1 METKYT
7 KIPFTWPQGF
17 KADGVHAG
25 LRKVKLDMGWLYSA
39 QPAAAAGVYTTN
51 QFQAAPTKLT
61 KKTINL
67 KHQLQ
72 AIVLNSANANSC
84 TGAQGEQDAAQ
95 MQQLAAA
102 KLGVSADLVGVAST
116 GIIGEQLPMD
126 VIAAGIDQL
135 QLTDNTKVTEAVLTT
150 DTHAKTVAVTCQID
164 GKTVTL
170 SGFCKGSG
178 MIHPNMATMLG
189 FVTTDAAIDGMLLQQ
204 LLSQATDTT
213 FNQITVDG
221 DTSTNDMV
229 TVLANGAAGNTPLT
243 ATSADYE
250 TFVAAFTYVLG
261 ELAKK
266 IAADG
271 EGATKLVAVTVA
283 GAWSDFEGQQ
293 VAKAI
298 VGSNL
303 VKAAIY
309 GEDPNWGRI
318 MVAIGQTDAHLD
330 LTAVDV
336 TLNELPLIQAS
347 QAATTEVSKLEAAL
361 AAKVINIAV
370 ELHNGN
376 GQGQAWGCDLTYDY
390 VKINATY
397 HS

>member
-102 KLGVSADLVGVAST
+102 KLGISADLVGVAST

-126 VIAAGIDQL
+126 VIAAGVEQL

-189 FVTTDAAIDGMLLQQ
+189 FVTTDAAIDGMVLQQ
-204 LLSQATDTT
+204 LLSQATNTT

-243 ATSADYE
+243 TASTDYE

-261 ELAKK
+261 ELSKK

-336 TLNELPLIQAS
+336 TLNKLPLIQAS